1 MENKLRHTILD
12 GPTSDDFFKSYYYSR
27 KSGAFFY
34 VTFKT
39 KIGEFTCGITSYS
52 SKDVLGKKFKFK
64 GVDDCD
70 RTFAG
75 EYNVE
80 TKNGWIEW

>member
-12 GPTSDDFFKSYYYSR
+12 GPTSDDFFKSYYSN
-27 KSGAFFY
+27 KPGAFFY
-34 VTFKT
+34 VSFKT
-39 KIGEFTCGITSYS
+39 EIGEFSCKITGYLP
-52 SKDVLGKKFKFK
+52 KDTFGKEFKFK